1 MIQLTMWIIFAL
13 LSALFGALTSITAKF
28 ALKEINSNLLTI
40 IRSWIMSILLTAFG
54 FILYLGG
61 GLELK
66 LRTISLPNIIALI
79 LTALFG
85 ATSWLFYFLALK
97 QGKVSVV
104 YALDKLSIVF
114 VIILAFIF
122 FSEKITIK
130 TIVGSL
136 FLFLGVLLIK

>member
-1 MIQLTMWIIFAL
+1 MIQLIMWIIFAL

-28 ALKEINSNLLTI
+28 ALKEINSNILTI
-40 IRSWIMSILLTAFG
+40 IRSWIMSILLTVFG
-54 FILYLGG
+54 FILYLVGR
-61 GLELK
+61 LDLNFK
-66 LRTISLPNIIALI
+66 TVSLTSIIALI
-79 LTALFG
+79 LAALFG

-104 YALDKLSIVF
+104 YALDKLSILF

-130 TIVGSL
+130 TIVGGL
-136 FLFLGVLLIK
+136 FLFVGVLLIK